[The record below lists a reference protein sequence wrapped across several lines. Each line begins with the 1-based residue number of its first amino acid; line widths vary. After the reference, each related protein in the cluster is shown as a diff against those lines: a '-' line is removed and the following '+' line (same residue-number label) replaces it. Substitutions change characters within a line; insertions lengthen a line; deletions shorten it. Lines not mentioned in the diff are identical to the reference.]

1 MNLIL
6 ICYMKKT
13 LKHFAAVAL
22 ALAAVACASPEKM
35 AQLAENVKVE
45 CQPAVLEVVNGA
57 IDATVTVNYPKD
69 YFNPKV
75 IVEVTPVLVYEG
87 GQAAMKPFKYQGEK
101 VKDNYKVVSADG
113 QKVVEKLH
121 FDYVEGMEKCYLEL
135 RGKVLAGNKSIN
147 LPSKKVA
154 DGAIT
159 TYMLVKKGGN
169 VTPKADNYQE
179 VISSTTEGQIK
190 YLVNSAEVR
199 GSELKGESVKE
210 FLAAL
215 DRIAKDERTT
225 VTSTEIVA
233 YASPEGAI
241 AKNEKLSDN
250 RSASASKAWDKV
262 TKGHEAADPTVRSVG
277 EDWEGFQQLV
287 SQSNLEDKDLILR
300 VLSMY
305 SDPAVRENE
314 IRNMSQVYTA
324 LKGEVLPE
332 LRRARLIANVEY
344 KNYTNEE
351 LLDLLDNNQGLLDEE
366 ALLRVASLVR
376 KPEQKEDIYK
386 KAIDR
391 FGSSRALFN
400 LAGLY
405 LGQGKDEKAEAG
417 LKELNANDPDVINAK
432 GVLALHKGD
441 YKAAEEA
448 FRKAGTEDAKAN
460 LGTVLIL
467 TGQYDEAAQVLKDVK
482 GCCHNSVL
490 AYILTDQ
497 LDKASQRVNCG
508 DLKVQYLKAIIAAR
522 QGNAE
527 GVKTNLEK
535 AFKSQALKDRAA
547 SDIEFAG
554 YTF

>member
-1 MNLIL
+1 
-6 ICYMKKT
+6 MKKT
-13 LKHFAAVAL
+13 FKQLAAAAL

-35 AQLAENVKVE
+35 AQLAQNVQVE
-45 CQPAVLEVVNGA
+45 CQPAVLEAVGGS
-57 IDATVTVNYPKD
+57 IDATVVVNYPKD

-135 RGKVLAGNKSIN
+135 RGKVLAGTKTIN
-147 LPSKKVA
+147 LPTRKVA
-154 DGAIT
+154 DGLNT
-159 TYMLVKKGGN
+159 TYMLVKKAGN

-190 YLVNSAEVR
+190 YLVNSSEVR
-199 GSELKGESVKE
+199 GTELKGDSVKE
-210 FLAAL
+210 FLASL
-215 DRIAKDERTT
+215 DRIAKDERSN
-225 VTSTEIVA
+225 VVSTEIVA
-233 YASPEGAI
+233 YASPEGAVD
-241 AKNEKLSDN
+241 KNEKLSDN
-250 RSASASKAWDKV
+250 RSASASKAWNKV

-351 LLDLLDNNQGLLDEE
+351 LLDLIENNQGLLDEE
-366 ALLRVASLVR
+366 ALLRVASLVK
-376 KPEQKEDIYK
+376 KPEQKEEIYK

-391 FGSSRALFN
+391 FGSARGLFN
-400 LAGLY
+400 LAALY
-405 LGQGKDEKAEAG
+405 LGQGKDAKAEAG
-417 LKELNANDPDVINAK
+417 LAELNANDPDVVNAK

-441 YKAAEEA
+441 YAAAENA

-527 GVKTNLEK
+527 GVKANLEK
-535 AFKSQALKDRAA
+535 AFKSQALKERAA
-547 SDIEFAG
+547 NDIEFAG